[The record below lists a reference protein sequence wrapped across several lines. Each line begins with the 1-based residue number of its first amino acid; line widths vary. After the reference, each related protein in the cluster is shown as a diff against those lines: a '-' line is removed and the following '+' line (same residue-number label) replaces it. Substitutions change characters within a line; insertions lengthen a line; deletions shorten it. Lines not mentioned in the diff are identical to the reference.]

1 MFSIIFAALDYLDIY
16 FLYNFEEELIKDDF
30 ECLV

>member
-1 MFSIIFAALDYLDIY
+1 MFYIIFAALDYLDIY
-16 FLYNFEEELIKDDF
+16 FLYNFEEEIEDDF

>member
-1 MFSIIFAALDYLDIY
+1 MFSVIFTGFDYLDIY
-16 FLYNFEEELIKDDF
+16 FLYNLDEDDF

>member
-1 MFSIIFAALDYLDIY
+1 MFSVIFAALDYLDIY
-16 FLYNFEEELIKDDF
+16 FLYNFDENKDDF

>member
-1 MFSIIFAALDYLDIY
+1 MFSIIFAALDYIDIY
-16 FLYNFEEELIKDDF
+16 FLINIEEVENEDF

>member
-16 FLYNFEEELIKDDF
+16 FLYNFEEEEIKDDF
-30 ECLV
+30 EYLV

>member
-1 MFSIIFAALDYLDIY
+1 MFSVIFAALDYLDIY
-16 FLYNFEEELIKDDF
+16 FLYNFDEDENKDEF